1 MTATTEM
8 EKSNR
13 ETASLFSRV
22 TFTWVRPFLKRA
34 HEKTRLEHEDLVPL
48 PENLS
53 CVTNAERF
61 EFELR
66 DCLEK
71 EEREEGT
78 TSSLGATRGEEEKE
92 EEDAGKSRKKKK
104 KKLLPT
110 ITKPIWSCFGNM
122 ILTGAMFKLAND
134 AMQFLPPVILSGYLK
149 YVAGGEDNFL
159 RQTFTTEQ
167 IGDTEL
173 GILYCALM
181 LCVQVGRTLC
191 EQQYFYHMQASGIV
205 IKGALG
211 TAVYR
216 KTIRLNASGR
226 SGSTTGEVLNH
237 MQLDAQRVGDLMLFI
252 HVIWSGLFQIIG
264 YIALLYMY
272 IGWSVFGG
280 LFLLIALIPLQKFFY
295 TLTYKL
301 RSVQTKFTDKR
312 VKLENEG
319 LSGVKIL
326 KLNAWEDS
334 LEDEVKASRKEEII
348 YATKTANVAAANTSI
363 MMAGPVIVSVIVFML
378 YSGVM
383 KGEMRPDIIFPAL
396 TLFSLIRF
404 PILFYPRCLALS
416 ADAIVSLDRL
426 QKYFLFSESKPT
438 TTTIKLE
445 ELNEE
450 DNCGVV
456 TTKEM

>member
-34 HEKTRLEHEDLVPL
+34 HEKTSLEHEDLVPL

-53 CVTNAERF
+53 CMTNAERF

-78 TSSLGATRGEEEKE
+78 SSLGATRGEEEKE
-92 EEDAGKSRKKKK
+92 EEGAGKSRKKKK
-104 KKLLPT
+104 KKFLPT

-149 YVAGGEDNFL
+149 YVAGREDNFL

-237 MQLDAQRVGDLMLFI
+237 MQLDL
-252 HVIWSGLFQIIG
+252 
-264 YIALLYMY
+264 
-272 IGWSVFGG
+272 
-280 LFLLIALIPLQKFFY
+280 
-295 TLTYKL
+295 
-301 RSVQTKFTDKR
+301 
-312 VKLENEG
+312 
-319 LSGVKIL
+319 
-326 KLNAWEDS
+326 
-334 LEDEVKASRKEEII
+334 
-348 YATKTANVAAANTSI
+348 
-363 MMAGPVIVSVIVFML
+363 
-378 YSGVM
+378 
-383 KGEMRPDIIFPAL
+383 
-396 TLFSLIRF
+396 SLIH
-404 PILFYPRCLALS
+404 I
-416 ADAIVSLDRL
+416 
-426 QKYFLFSESKPT
+426 
-438 TTTIKLE
+438 
-445 ELNEE
+445 
-450 DNCGVV
+450 
-456 TTKEM
+456 